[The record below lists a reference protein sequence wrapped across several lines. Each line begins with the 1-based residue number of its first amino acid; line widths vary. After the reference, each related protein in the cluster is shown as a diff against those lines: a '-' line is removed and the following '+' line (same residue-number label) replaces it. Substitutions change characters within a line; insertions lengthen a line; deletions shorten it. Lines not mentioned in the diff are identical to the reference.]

1 MNESILTSTK
11 KILGLADDY
20 TVFDLDIMT
29 HINSVFMTLK
39 DLGLGPVGG
48 FMITDKNAV
57 WSDFLGAD
65 LLRYNAVKTY
75 VYMRVRI
82 LFDPP
87 NVGYLVDALDKQ
99 IKEHEWRLNVEREMS
114 EWRDPNP
121 DDVVPD
127 YDQVLDGGA
136 P

>member
-11 KILGLADDY
+11 KILGLAEDY

-39 DLGLGPVGG
+39 DLGIGPIGG
-48 FMITDKNAV
+48 FMITDKAAL
-57 WSDFLGAD
+57 WADFLGAD
-65 LLRYNAVKTY
+65 LLRFNAVKTY
-75 VYMRVRI
+75 VYLRVKT

-87 NVGYLVDALDKQ
+87 NTGYLVEAIDKQ
-99 IKEHEWRLNVEREMS
+99 IKELEWRLNVERELTD
-114 EWRDPNP
+114 WRDPNP